1 MTIQPRRDLVALRR
15 DIIAT
20 CRRLDVIGLNQ
31 GTSGNVSVRIAD
43 DRFLVTPT
51 GIPYDV
57 MIEDEI
63 AEVTFD
69 GAYHGPRRPSSEW
82 RFHRD
87 ILASRP
93 DVDTVIHTHS
103 MFSTT
108 IACQRLEI
116 PAFHYMIAVAGGN
129 SILCADYAT
138 FGTQQ
143 LADNVLKALEGRRAC
158 LLANH
163 GVIATGQ
170 GLAAALGL
178 LVEVETLAAQYW
190 RALQLGEPITLDDA
204 EMAKVVE
211 LFKTYGRQDTPDDE
225 LRHGG
230 PISRSEQV

>member
-1 MTIQPRRDLVALRR
+1 MTIEPRRGLAALRR

-20 CRRLDVIGLNQ
+20 CRRLDAIGLNQ
-31 GTSGNVSVRIAD
+31 GTSGNVSVRIAE

-57 MIEDEI
+57 MTEDEI

-69 GAYHGPRRPSSEW
+69 GTYLGPRRPSSEW

-87 ILASRP
+87 ILARRP
-93 DVDTVIHTHS
+93 DVDTVIHTHP

-108 IACQRLEI
+108 IACQRLDI
-116 PAFHYMIAVAGGN
+116 PAFHYMIAAAGGD
-129 SILCADYAT
+129 SIRCADYAT
-138 FGTQQ
+138 FGSQE

-163 GVIATGQ
+163 GVIAAGR

-190 RALQLGEPITLDDA
+190 RVLQLGEPIVLDDA

-211 LFKTYGRQDTPDDE
+211 LFKTYGKQDVADGE
-225 LRHGG
+225 LRRGG
-230 PISRSEQV
+230 LRPA

>member
-1 MTIQPRRDLVALRR
+1 MSTKPNPAALRSE
-15 DIIAT
+15 IIAT
-20 CRRLDVIGLNQ
+20 CRRMDAIGLNQ
-31 GTSGNVSVRIAD
+31 GTSGNVSVRIAS

-57 MIEDEI
+57 MTEDEI

-69 GAYHGPRRPSSEW
+69 GAYSGPRRPSSEW

-87 ILASRP
+87 ILLRRP
-93 DVDTVIHTHS
+93 DVDTVIHTHA

-108 IACQRLEI
+108 IACQRLQI
-116 PAFHYMIAVAGGN
+116 PAFHYMIASAGGS
-129 SILCADYAT
+129 SIRCADYAT
-138 FGTQQ
+138 FGSQE
-143 LADNVLKALEGRRAC
+143 LADNALTALEGRRAC

-163 GVIATGQ
+163 GVIATGE

-190 RALQLGEPITLDDA
+190 RVLQLGKPIVLDDA

-211 LFKTYGRQDTPDDE
+211 LFKSYGRQDAPDDD
-225 LRHGG
+225 LRHVARY
-230 PISRSEQV
+230 PSERG

>member
-1 MTIQPRRDLVALRR
+1 MSIKPQRDLLALRSE
-15 DIIAT
+15 IIAT
-20 CRRLDVIGLNQ
+20 CRRLDAIGLNQ
-31 GTSGNVSVRIAD
+31 GTSGNVSVRIAG

-57 MIEDEI
+57 MTEDEI

-87 ILASRP
+87 ILARRP
-93 DVDTVIHTHS
+93 DVDTVIHTHA

-116 PAFHYMIAVAGGN
+116 PAFHYMIAAAGGN
-129 SILCADYAT
+129 SIRCADYAT
-138 FGTQQ
+138 FGSQE

-163 GVIATGQ
+163 GVIATGR

-190 RALQLGEPITLDDA
+190 RVLQLGKPIVLDDV

-211 LFKTYGRQDTPDDE
+211 LFKTYGKQDAPDGE
-225 LRHGG
+225 LRHGE
-230 PISRSEQV
+230 SLSARA